1 MKKIINISSS
11 WLPLLEEEFAKPY
24 FVELR
29 EKVRS
34 AYCSKKVFPHPSRMF
49 RAFDEVAPRDVRVVI
64 LGQDPYHT
72 PGVADGLAFS
82 SFPGNPVPPSL
93 ENIYKEIEMEFGC
106 SFKGLS
112 QTDEIR
118 GMGEKTMEAYADMT
132 TESLGTHNDEV
143 RRLRKSHTPDLT
155 HWAQQGVLLLN
166 ASLTVESGVAN
177 SHVGFGWHIF
187 TDAVIRIISRECD
200 HVVFMLWGN
209 YARQKRDLIDGTKH
223 CILESP
229 HPSPLSA
236 HKGFFGNGH
245 FVKANEYLAAHDRS
259 TIKWCSDS

>member
-1 MKKIINISSS
+1 MKNTINISQS
-11 WLPLLEEEFAKPY
+11 WQPLLEEEFAKPY
-24 FVELR
+24 FAALR
-29 EKVRS
+29 ERVHA
-34 AYCSKKVFPHPSRMF
+34 AYLSKKVFPHPSRMF
-49 RAFDEVAPRDVRVVI
+49 RAFDEVAPKEVRVVI

-82 SFPGNPVPPSL
+82 SFPGNPIPPSL
-93 ENIYKEIEMEFGC
+93 ANIYKEIEAEFGC
-106 SFKGLS
+106 
-112 QTDEIR
+112 TC
-118 GMGEKTMEAYADMT
+118 A
-132 TESLGTHNDEV
+132 
-143 RRLRKSHTPDLT
+143 HTPDLT
-155 HWAQQGVLLLN
+155 EWAREGVLLLN

-177 SHVGFGWHIF
+177 SHVDFGWHVF
-187 TDAVIRIISRECD
+187 TDAVISIVSRECD

-245 FVKANEYLAAHDRS
+245 FVKANEYLTSHNRG
-259 TIKWCSDS
+259 TIMWCPGPQLGS